1 MMGRHVGNG
10 SLNERCRELPRGL
23 SRALDLCGADEGIN
37 SPNRGETR
45 GRRAPAVCEGE
56 TGGEAACA
64 EGAGSCRRLSR
75 RVRDLHGERR
85 AQTHRILPGK
95 APR

>member
-1 MMGRHVGNG
+1 MGAIAASTGG
-10 SLNERCRELPRGL
+10 AESCRRVSSE
-23 SRALDLCGADEGIN
+23 ALDLCSADKGIN
-37 SPNRGETR
+37 SPNQGQ
-45 GRRAPAVCEGE
+45 RRSRIAPAVCEGE

-64 EGAGSCRRLSR
+64 EGAGSCRRLLR

-85 AQTHRILPGK
+85 AQTSRILPGK